1 MSFMNLARMFARYTE
16 TLEMIMSGIDRHKM
30 LIRMMAITHATNHW
44 NFCNEYIGLMRWRI

>member
-1 MSFMNLARMFARYTE
+1 MSFTNLARMFARYTE